1 MPRKEQTISG
11 QKSKWT
17 LSVVEHWCLYS
28 RRTGFQPTGPHRR
41 LLDGIF
47 FRHWDK
53 CKTCNGVGI
62 LDAEDSND
70 GKKWKECPSCQGLG
84 GIYTAPEPEWNKMII
99 LMMAEYPEY
108 VCGDRKDEYWSIYL
122 RHLNS

>member
-47 FRHWDK
+47 FRYWDE
-53 CKTCNGVGI
+53 CSICNGIGI

-84 GIYTAPEPEWNKMII
+84 GIDTAPEPEWNKIII

-108 VCGDRKDEYWSIYL
+108 VSGHKKDEYWSIYL

>member
-1 MPRKEQTISG
+1 MPRKEQIISG

-28 RRTGFQPTGPHRR
+28 RRTGFQPTGPHRQ
-41 LLDGIF
+41 LLDGTF
-47 FRHWDK
+47 FRHWDE
-53 CKTCNGVGI
+53 CSICNGIGI

-108 VCGDRKDEYWSIYL
+108 VCGDKKDEYWSIYL

>member
-1 MPRKEQTISG
+1 MPRKQKTNSG
-11 QKSKWT
+11 QKSKWE

-28 RRTGFQPTGPHRR
+28 RRTGFQPTGPHRQ
-41 LLDGIF
+41 LLDGTF
-47 FRHWDK
+47 FRHWDE
-53 CKTCNGVGI
+53 CSICNGIGI

-108 VCGDRKDEYWSIYL
+108 VCGDKKDEYWSIYL